1 MSIRFYSEDS
11 GFCGWR
17 VTVFVRGKKFQK
29 KFSAH
34 CHLRGID
41 PDLWWKYQS
50 LKAHYYHAKW
60 AARAAAL
67 NYIAFLNSESVH
79 TKKHRGVGFQGI
91 TLGIGRYQKARG
103 WYCYFVVN
111 HAKNPK
117 RIPITAKR
125 GITQSWMKAVD
136 LWGKRFGIRPKD
148 IAEKKCLVPSR
159 RQFQALWICLNE
171 EGKNIPL
178 AALQNLFN
186 EEELAEI
193 VALLPVSFAETDSVK
208 AFDCFSSHCL
218 WPTTVRPE

>member
-1 MSIRFYSEDS
+1 MSIRFCSEDS

-29 KFSAH
+29 TFSTY

-41 PDLWWKYQS
+41 PDLWWQYQS
-50 LKAHYYHAKW
+50 LKAHYYHAKL

-91 TLGIGRYQKARG
+91 TLGISRHQKGCG

-111 HAKNPK
+111 HSKNPK

-148 IAEKKCLVPSR
+148 VAEKKRLAPSR
-159 RQFQALWICLNE
+159 KQFQELWVCLNE
-171 EGKNIPL
+171 ECRNIPL
-178 AALQNLFN
+178 AALQNLFS
-186 EEELAEI
+186 EEECAEI
-193 VALLPVSFAETDSVK
+193 VGLPPVYLSETGSMDAS
-208 AFDCFSSHCL
+208 DRFSSHCA
-218 WPTTVRPE
+218 T